1 MPSKKL
7 KRPIGKK
14 CGFLFAD
21 VYTIFAMRSIKL
33 EKLKKSISGGM
44 IISDISLTIPAGKFF
59 ALLGPS
65 GCGKTTLLRLI
76 AGLEKADAGKIFLGD
91 EDITYDPIH
100 ERPINIVFQNYAL
113 FPHLNVFDNI
123 AYSLRLNKLP
133 KFVIEQKVFKIL
145 EAFHLENH
153 IYKSPAQLSGGQ
165 QQRVALAR
173 AIVNEPDVL
182 LLDEPLAALD
192 FKLRERML
200 IELIELQDK
209 LKTTF
214 VYVTHDQFEALTV
227 ADQMAIMNH
236 RGEIEQIG
244 TPKEIYEFPHS
255 SFVAKFVGTTNII
268 SGTLRHFD
276 TPEPEI
282 EIPDLGRFKLLISHK
297 KPWMKEGCDVL
308 MSIRPEK
315 IFISKKDVK
324 NFSNSVK
331 GVVQSIVY
339 HGRSTQYNI
348 VLKNHLK
355 IQVFEQNEEH
365 FPQEVI
371 DYDNEVNLYWQKENV
386 VILEK

>member
-1 MPSKKL
+1 
-7 KRPIGKK
+7 
-14 CGFLFAD
+14 
-21 VYTIFAMRSIKL
+21 MRSIKL
-33 EKLKKSISGGM
+33 DKLKKSISGGM
-44 IISDISLTIPAGKFF
+44 IINDISLTIPAGKFF

-76 AGLEKADAGKIFLGD
+76 AGLEKADAGKLYLGD
-91 EDITYDPIH
+91 EDITDVPIH

-113 FPHLNVFDNI
+113 FPHLDVFDNI
-123 AYSLRLNKLP
+123 AYSLRLKQLP
-133 KFVIEQKVFKIL
+133 KIVIEQKVFKIL

-153 IYKSPAQLSGGQ
+153 IYKSPSQLSGGQ

-227 ADQMAIMNH
+227 ADQMAIMNTK
-236 RGEIEQIG
+236 GEIEQIG

-255 SFVAKFVGTTNII
+255 SFVAKFVGTTNIL
-268 SGTLRHFD
+268 SGTLRHVD

-282 EIPDLGRFKLLISHK
+282 EIPDLGHFKLYIAQK
-297 KPWMKEGCDVL
+297 KHWMTEGCDIL
-308 MSIRPEK
+308 ISIRPEK
-315 IFISKKDVK
+315 IFISKKEVK
-324 NFSNSVK
+324 NFSNTVK

-348 VLKNHLK
+348 VLKNHMKL
-355 IQVFEQNEEH
+355 QVFEQNEEH
-365 FPQEVI
+365 FPQQVI

>member
-1 MPSKKL
+1 
-7 KRPIGKK
+7 
-14 CGFLFAD
+14 
-21 VYTIFAMRSIKL
+21 MRSIKL
-33 EKLKKSISGGM
+33 QNLSKSINGGL
-44 IISDISLTIPAGKFF
+44 IIRNVNLNIPSGKFF

-76 AGLEKADAGKIFLGD
+76 AGLEHADSGRIFLG
-91 EDITYDPIH
+91 ETDISDWPINK
-100 ERPINIVFQNYAL
+100 RPINIVFQNYAL
-113 FPHLNVFDNI
+113 FPHLDVFDNI
-123 AYSLRLNKLP
+123 AYSLKLKKLP
-133 KFVIEQKVFKIL
+133 KSVIEQKVFKIT

-153 IYKSPAQLSGGQ
+153 IYKLTSQLSGGQ

-236 RGEIEQIG
+236 QGEIEQIG
-244 TPKEIYEFPHS
+244 TPKEIYEFPGS
-255 SFVAKFVGTTNII
+255 SFVAKFVGTTNIL
-268 SGTLRHFD
+268 SGHLRQLD
-276 TPEPEI
+276 KDPEI
-282 EIPDLGRFKLLISHK
+282 DVPEVGRFKLCIPQK
-297 KPWMKEGCDVL
+297 KEWMKEGCR
-308 MSIRPEK
+308 MMISIRPEK
-315 IFISKKDVK
+315 IDISKSEIQ
-324 NFSNSVK
+324 NFSNSLK
-331 GVVQSIVY
+331 GTVQSIVY
-339 HGRSTQYNI
+339 HGRSTQYN
-348 VLKNHLK
+348 VLLKNQTRL
-355 IQVFEQNEEH
+355 QVFEQNEEH

>member
-1 MPSKKL
+1 
-7 KRPIGKK
+7 
-14 CGFLFAD
+14 
-21 VYTIFAMRSIKL
+21 MRSIKL
-33 EKLKKSISGGM
+33 DKLKKSISGGL
-44 IISDISLTIPAGKFF
+44 IINDISLTIPAGKFF

-76 AGLEKADAGKIFLGD
+76 AGLEKADAGKIHLGD
-91 EDITYDPIH
+91 EDITHVPIH

-113 FPHLNVFDNI
+113 FPHLDVFDNI
-123 AYSLRLNKLP
+123 AYSLRLKKLP
-133 KFVIEQKVFKIL
+133 KIVIEQKVFKIL

-153 IYKSPAQLSGGQ
+153 IYKSPSQLSGGQ

-227 ADQMAIMNH
+227 ADQMAIMNTK
-236 RGEIEQIG
+236 GEIEQIG

-255 SFVAKFVGTTNII
+255 SFVAKFVGTTNIL
-268 SGTLRHFD
+268 SGTLRHVD
-276 TPEPEI
+276 SPEPEI
-282 EIPDLGRFKLLISHK
+282 EIPDLGHFKLYIAQK
-297 KPWMKEGCDVL
+297 KPWMTEGCDIL
-308 MSIRPEK
+308 ISIRPEK
-315 IFISKKDVK
+315 IFISKKEVK
-324 NFSNSVK
+324 NFSNTVK

-348 VLKNHLK
+348 LLKNHMKL
-355 IQVFEQNEEH
+355 QVFEQNEEH
-365 FPQEVI
+365 FPQQVI

>member
-1 MPSKKL
+1 MRIPQRKQDKK
-7 KRPIGKK
+7 
-14 CGFLFAD
+14 
-21 VYTIFAMRSIKL
+21 MRSIRL
-33 EKLKKSISGGM
+33 EKLKKTIHGGL
-44 IISDISLTIPAGKFF
+44 IIPEVSLFIPAGKFF

-76 AGLEKADAGKIFLGD
+76 AGLEKAESGKIFLGD
-91 EDITYDPIH
+91 QEITDWPIH
-100 ERPINIVFQNYAL
+100 KRPINIVFQNYAL
-113 FPHLNVFDNI
+113 FPHLDVFDNV
-123 AYSLRLNKLP
+123 AYSLKLKKLP
-133 KFVIEQKVFKIL
+133 KRDIEQKVLKIL
-145 EAFHLENH
+145 EAFHLDTH
-153 IYKSPAQLSGGQ
+153 IYKLTSQLSGGQ

-227 ADQMAIMNH
+227 ADQMAIMNS

-244 TPKEIYEFPHS
+244 TPKEIYEFPGS
-255 SFVAKFVGTTNII
+255 SFVARFVGTTNIL
-268 SGTLRHFD
+268 SGKLRHFD
-276 TPEPEI
+276 SDPEI
-282 EIPDLGRFKLLISHK
+282 EIPHLGNYRLSIPQK
-297 KPWMKEGCDVL
+297 KEWMREGCDMMISL
-308 MSIRPEK
+308 RPEK
-315 IFISKKDVK
+315 IFISKKEVK
-324 NFSNSVK
+324 NFSNSIR
-331 GVVQSIVY
+331 GTVQSIVY

-348 VLKNHLK
+348 LLKNNAR

-371 DYDNEVNLYWQKENV
+371 DYDNEVHLYWQKENV

>member
-1 MPSKKL
+1 
-7 KRPIGKK
+7 
-14 CGFLFAD
+14 
-21 VYTIFAMRSIKL
+21 MRSIKL
-33 EKLKKSISGGM
+33 KNLKKSIGQGL
-44 IISDISLTIPAGKFF
+44 IINGVSLQIPSGKFF

-76 AGLEKADAGKIFLGD
+76 AGLETADEGKIYLGD
-91 EDITYDPIH
+91 NDITDLPIN

-113 FPHLNVFDNI
+113 FPHLNVFDNV
-123 AYSLRLNKLP
+123 AYSLKLKKLP
-133 KFVIEQKVFKIL
+133 TIVIEQKVFKIL
-145 EAFHLENH
+145 EAFHLEKH
-153 IYKSPAQLSGGQ
+153 IYKETSQLSGGQ

-236 RGEIEQIG
+236 KGEIEQIG
-244 TPKEIYEFPHS
+244 RPKEIYEFPVT
-255 SFVAKFVGTTNII
+255 SFVAKFVGTTNIL
-268 SGTLRHFD
+268 SGQLKNLNG
-276 TPEPEI
+276 EPEV
-282 EIPDLGRFKLLISHK
+282 EIPDLGRVKVTLAQKKEWMRENAEILI
-297 KPWMKEGCDVL
+297 
-308 MSIRPEK
+308 SIRPEK
-315 IFISKKDVK
+315 IYISKKEVP

-331 GVVQSIVY
+331 GVVHSIVY
-339 HGRSTQYNI
+339 HGRSTQYNVI
-348 VLKNHLK
+348 VKNQHR

-365 FPQEVI
+365 FPQDAI
-371 DYDNEVNLYWQKENV
+371 DYDNEVNLYWQKENMV
-386 VILEK
+386 LLEK

>member
-1 MPSKKL
+1 
-7 KRPIGKK
+7 
-14 CGFLFAD
+14 
-21 VYTIFAMRSIKL
+21 MRSIH
-33 EKLKKSISGGM
+33 LKKIKKTISEGVV
-44 IISDISLTIPAGKFF
+44 IPEVDLFIPSGKFF

-65 GCGKTTLLRLI
+65 GCGKTTLLRLM
-76 AGLEKADAGKIFLGD
+76 AGLEKADSGAIYLGTQ
-91 EDITYDPIH
+91 EITNWPIH
-100 ERPINIVFQNYAL
+100 KRPINIVFQNYAL
-113 FPHLNVFDNI
+113 FPHLDVFDNV
-123 AYSLRLNKLP
+123 AYSLKLT
-133 KFVIEQKVFKIL
+133 KTKKEEIERRVIKIL
-145 EAFHLENH
+145 EAFHLEKH
-153 IYKSPAQLSGGQ
+153 IYKLTSQLSGGQ

-236 RGEIEQIG
+236 KGEIEQIG
-244 TPKEIYEFPHS
+244 TPKEIYEFPVS
-255 SFVAKFVGTTNII
+255 SFVAKFVGSTNLFQ
-268 SGTLRHFD
+268 GTLKQ
-276 TPEPEI
+276 EGNESEI
-282 EIPDLGRFKLLISHK
+282 EIEELGTFKIALPQKRDWIK
-297 KPWMKEGCDVL
+297 AGCSLL

-315 IFISKKDVK
+315 IFISKKEVG
-324 NFSNSVK
+324 NFSNHLK
-331 GVVQSIVY
+331 GIVQSIVY

-348 VLKNHLK
+348 RLKNGAR

-386 VILEK
+386 VILER

>member
-1 MPSKKL
+1 
-7 KRPIGKK
+7 
-14 CGFLFAD
+14 
-21 VYTIFAMRSIKL
+21 MRSIY
-33 EKLKKSISGGM
+33 LKKVKKTVNEGV
-44 IISDISLTIPAGKFF
+44 IIPDVNLQIPSGKFF

-76 AGLEKADAGKIFLGD
+76 AGLEKADSGNIYLGD
-91 EDITYDPIH
+91 QEITDWPIH
-100 ERPINIVFQNYAL
+100 KRPINIVFQNYAL
-113 FPHLNVFDNI
+113 FPHLDVFDNV
-123 AYSLRLNKLP
+123 AYSLKLNKVT
-133 KFVIEQKVFKIL
+133 KSEIERRVHKIL
-145 EAFHLENH
+145 EAFHLESH
-153 IYKSPAQLSGGQ
+153 IYKLTSQLSGGQ

-236 RGEIEQIG
+236 KGEIEQIG
-244 TPKEIYEFPHS
+244 TPKEIYEFPIS
-255 SFVAKFVGTTNII
+255 SFVAKFVGTTNIFQGI
-268 SGTLRHFD
+268 LKNTASD
-276 TPEPEI
+276 PEI
-282 EIPDLGRFKLLISHK
+282 AIENLGTFKVSLSHK
-297 KPWMKEGCDVL
+297 KPWMTEGCPIL

-315 IFISKKDVK
+315 IFISKKEVK
-324 NFSNSVK
+324 NFSNSLK
-331 GVVQSIVY
+331 GTVHSIVY
-339 HGRSTQYNI
+339 HGRSTQYN
-348 VLKNHLK
+348 VTLKNGMR

>member
-1 MPSKKL
+1 
-7 KRPIGKK
+7 
-14 CGFLFAD
+14 
-21 VYTIFAMRSIKL
+21 MRSVRL
-33 EKLKKSISGGM
+33 EKLKKTFKDGTVV
-44 IISDISLTIPAGKFF
+44 SDVSLSMPAGKFF

-76 AGLEKADAGKIFLGD
+76 AGLEKADSGKIFIGD
-91 EDITYDPIH
+91 DDVTEYPVH
-100 ERPINIVFQNYAL
+100 QRPINIVFQNYAL
-113 FPHLNVFDNI
+113 FPHLNVFDNV
-123 AYSLRLNKLP
+123 AYSLKLEKLP
-133 KFVIEQKVFKIL
+133 KHIIEQKVLKLL

-153 IYKSPAQLSGGQ
+153 VYKSVSELSGGQ

-173 AIVNEPDVL
+173 AIINEPDVL

-192 FKLRERML
+192 FKLREKML

-214 VYVTHDQFEALTV
+214 LYVTHDQFEALTV

-236 RGEIEQIG
+236 RGEIEQMG
-244 TPKEIYEFPHS
+244 TPKEIYEFPIS
-255 SFVAKFVGTTNII
+255 SFVARFVGTTNIMT
-268 SGTLRHFD
+268 GTLCNLD
-276 TPEPEI
+276 KEPEI
-282 EIPDLGRFKLLISHK
+282 DIPQLGRFKIDLSQKNK
-297 KPWMKEGCDVL
+297 KDWMAEGCDII

-315 IFISKKDVK
+315 IYISKKEVE
-324 NFSNSVK
+324 NFSNSLK
-331 GVVQSIVY
+331 GQVQSIVY

-348 VLKNHLK
+348 LLKNGMR

-365 FPQEVI
+365 FPQQVI